1 LSPER
6 EELELLVGLGN
17 PGERYTNTRHNMGFL
32 VLDELARRHGLGFR
46 RARHGVQARWGRVQ
60 LLKPNTFMNRSGL
73 AVQGAIATRKLAP
86 GQVLLVH
93 DDLDL
98 PLGRLRFRK
107 GGSAGGQRGV
117 SDTISRIGPDF
128 WRLKL
133 GISRPPEGWRV
144 ENWVLSRFRD
154 EEITLVSRVVDAAAT
169 AIELALEEGVEAAMN
184 DTNGLDLREQGLP

>member
-1 LSPER
+1 
-6 EELELLVGLGN
+6 
-17 PGERYTNTRHNMGFL
+17 M
-32 VLDELARRHGLGFR
+32 
-46 RARHGVQARWGRVQ
+46 
-60 LLKPNTFMNRSGL
+60 
-73 AVQGAIATRKLAP
+73 
-86 GQVLLVH
+86 LLVH
-93 DDLDL
+93 DDVDL
-98 PLGRLRFRK
+98 PLGSLRFRK

-184 DTNGLDLREQGLP
+184 DSNGLDLRGQGLP